1 MLDVYFSPDI
11 NLSELKKDE
20 NVTITENEI
29 IINCYG
35 KKHSAAIGETWRS
48 RDKNKVF
55 HLYGW
60 NMAVY
65 YYLYETY
72 GYVFGQD
79 AFECFV
85 SRFTDDEGVL
95 LIDTDGVVYKYLCLH
110 EMRVRLL
117 EILNGRDDELLHKID
132 VDMEKLKPDFV
143 KTVKELG
150 IEEFLPDNLLGLVM
164 TEEEIAEYKKRR
176 EAVRKEFEERMK
188 KMKEATPKHRDIDD
202 EGLPF

>member
-1 MLDVYFSPDI
+1 MLDVYFSPKID
-11 NLSELKKDE
+11 LKEIEKDE
-20 NVTITENEI
+20 NVTVTEDEI
-29 IINCYG
+29 IIDCYG

-79 AFECFV
+79 AFECFFV
-85 SRFTDDEGVL
+85 YEPHQDLT
-95 LIDTDGVVYKYLCLH
+95 TDGVVYRFLCLT
-110 EMRVRLL
+110 EMRSRLL
-117 EILNGRDDELLHKID
+117 EILNGKDDELLHKID
-132 VDMEKLKPDFV
+132 ADIEKLKPDFV
-143 KTVKELG
+143 KRVKELG
-150 IEEFLPDNLLGLVM
+150 IEECLPDFLWGLVM
-164 TEEEIAEYKKRR
+164 TDEEIAECKKRH
-176 EAVRKEFEERMK
+176 EVEIKELEEKRK

-202 EGLPF
+202 EDLPF